1 MRSIII
7 PVFTLCF
14 VLGTCFTPSNS
25 ALISQDAAPI
35 FTNVASSSL
44 SEAPKSDSQSEVA
57 SAKKKQK
64 APKLKSP
71 KAENSTDEVEGEAS
85 GPEPRPWGLS
95 SILRK
100 GLVLYY
106 LVMFVVGLVAWCGRP
121 VRKVSEE
128 RYALYYGRQDGVGEA
143 GEGYHHG

>member
-14 VLGTCFTPSNS
+14 VLVTCSTPSNS
-25 ALISQDAAPI
+25 APISRDVAPV

-44 SEAPKSDSQSEVA
+44 IEAPKPGSQTEFA
-57 SAKKKQK
+57 YAKKNLK

-71 KAENSTDEVEGEAS
+71 QAENSTDEVEGEAS
-85 GPEPRPWGLS
+85 GPEPRPRGLS

-106 LVMFVVGLVAWCGRP
+106 LLMFVVGLVAWCGRP

-128 RYALYYGRQDGVGEA
+128 RYALYYGGQDGVGEA